1 MAYHLICKT
10 LQDCQ
15 HRDNIISM
23 VVSIRSGSSVTILT
37 GILAANDKSKLCL
50 TDSLRILSGL
60 FMSFGK

>member
-1 MAYHLICKT
+1 MAYHLIK
-10 LQDCQ
+10 LYKVVSI
-15 HRDNIISM
+15 DNIISM

-37 GILAANDKSKLCL
+37 GILATNDKSKLCL